1 MIRLFLAALLIA
13 ALPAASELLAGEH
26 KPTGLWLTEKKG
38 LIVDLYE
45 CGEGRLCGRT
55 VWMKKMVGKDGAP
68 RLDVKNPDPALR
80 DRHWCGIEVITGL
93 EEKDGRWTGG
103 KVYDPKTGQTFD
115 FELSPAGERL
125 EARGYLGVPLLGK
138 TEVWTRAEAEERDFC
153 HAPAAGA

>member
-13 ALPAASELLAGEH
+13 ALPAASALLAGEA

-45 CGEGRLCGRT
+45 CGEARLCGRT
-55 VWMKKMVGKDGAP
+55 VWMKKMAGKDGAP
-68 RLDVKNPDPALR
+68 RLDAKNPDPALR
-80 DRHWCGIEVITGL
+80 ARHWCGIEVITGL

-115 FELSPAGERL
+115 FELNPAGERL

-138 TEVWTRAEAEERDFC
+138 TEVWTRAGAEERDFC
-153 HAPAAGA
+153 HAPAEGA